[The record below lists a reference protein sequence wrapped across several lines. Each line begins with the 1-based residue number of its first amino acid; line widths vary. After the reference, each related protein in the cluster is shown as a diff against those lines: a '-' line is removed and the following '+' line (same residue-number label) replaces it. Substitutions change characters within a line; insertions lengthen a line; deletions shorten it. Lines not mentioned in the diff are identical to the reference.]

1 MVKECIDRLILYNND
16 IEWMKNFVIRLQK
29 FRQQNDS
36 IMVISFNV
44 VQIKKKNIFKTLNDG
59 VILIQY

>member
-1 MVKECIDRLILYNND
+1 
-16 IEWMKNFVIRLQK
+16 MKNFVTRLQI

-44 VQIKKKNIFKTLNDG
+44 VQIKKKKNIFKTLNDG